1 MSTFSKEFIS
11 AESSLA
17 CVEAEFIKNL
27 QQQIYYLELEANF
40 LREQMKKSI
49 ILQPK
54 VESEA
59 EIMSRKLRELRCQAD
74 GLRLELKRKDAYL
87 NTLQTEKERLS
98 NQIKQSDDSHSKE
111 KQSLVEEIIQLKKM
125 KELTDRELSHK
136 ETEILQSEQEL
147 ERQISELTNTD
158 HKVITLKEQIG
169 QRSDQEKVIVTQLEE
184 KRLMLL
190 KVQSALQETEGK
202 HNANTAAMQ
211 DKITHDYRDEIRL
224 LHQQLREKEMMR
236 EQDRCLR
243 SKMTDN
249 CAPLIK
255 ENAQLQ
261 SQILELK
268 KQLDRERIVKEETGL
283 WRTSRVV
290 QLITVKDHKQQLE
303 YELKRHKE
311 LLEIKKNKFKELME
325 KILLLEQGKTSLE
338 LNKDTLHSRIA
349 EIQSRIANI
358 EEENLRLQRDK
369 VLLIDLIT
377 DLQKQFSSKEE
388 ELSRVYSE
396 IHLMDE
402 DISTLKSQNALQQS
416 VQSEKWQELSRVSG
430 LAKLT
435 GSISRNGRKYAQ

>member
-1 MSTFSKEFIS
+1 MSTFPNKFIS
-11 AESSLA
+11 TESSLA

-40 LREQMKKSI
+40 LREQTRKSI

-59 EIMSRKLRELRCQAD
+59 ETMSRKLRELHCQAD

-98 NQIKQSDDSHSKE
+98 KQLKQSDDSHSKE

-136 ETEILQSEQEL
+136 ETEILQSKQEL
-147 ERQISELTNTD
+147 ERQISDLKNTD
-158 HKVITLKEQIG
+158 HKVITLNERIG

-190 KVQSALQETEGK
+190 KVQSALQEMEGK
-202 HNANTAAMQ
+202 HSANTAAMQ
-211 DKITHDYRDEIRL
+211 DKITRDYRDEIRL

-243 SKMTDN
+243 SNMTDN
-249 CAPLIK
+249 CASLIK
-255 ENAQLQ
+255 ENAQLH

-268 KQLDRERIVKEETGL
+268 KQLDR
-283 WRTSRVV
+283 
-290 QLITVKDHKQQLE
+290 
-303 YELKRHKE
+303 
-311 LLEIKKNKFKELME
+311 
-325 KILLLEQGKTSLE
+325 ILLLEQGKTSLE
-338 LNKDTLHSRIA
+338 LNKDTLHCRIA
-349 EIQSRIANI
+349 EMQSRIANI
-358 EEENLRLQRDK
+358 EEENLQLQRDK
-369 VLLIDLIT
+369 VLLIELIT

-396 IHLMDE
+396 IHLIDE
-402 DISTLKSQNALQQS
+402 DISTLKSQNALEQS

-435 GSISRNGRKYAQ
+435 GSISRNDRKYAQ